1 MATKKLCKV
10 PSTKI
15 RVGDS
20 IIVLTGKDKG
30 QTGKVLAIDKAA
42 CKVHVDGVNMVKKH
56 TKANPQRGVEGGI
69 VEKALPIHISN
80 VALLNP
86 STKKAEKVGYKISAD
101 GKKERFF
108 KSTQAMVEKGE

>member
-1 MATKKLCKV
+1 MAAKKAYKE

-30 QTGKVLAIDKAA
+30 QTGKVLTIDKIAS
-42 CKVHVDGVNMVKKH
+42 KVHVDGVNMVKKH
-56 TKANPQRGVEGGI
+56 TKANPQRGIEGGI
-69 VEKALPIHISN
+69 IEKALPIHISN
-80 VALLNP
+80 IALLNP
-86 STKKAEKVGYKISAD
+86 KTNKADKVGYKITAD

-108 KSTQAMVEKGE
+108 KSTQTTVEKGE